1 MAGMG
6 LDDDGQPWAEVQY
19 KKNRRNR
26 PDGVEMTFLVQNL
39 PDQVSKGLLWRIFQP
54 YGFITDAYVAR
65 KKDAKGNRFGF
76 VRYVVEGWVEEILKA
91 MNSVKVFGAK
101 LNVLLAKYDKNHK
114 RFNYTSDMLGKR
126 QEWKPKESVPGNIGP
141 NQDASGPSYVQE
153 GTSFADILRGKKGNS
168 NAGAKIISV
177 EGKGSLYPLHCI
189 GRSVIGKAMAEV
201 SINMLKQ
208 ELEKEGMFE
217 VGLSFIGGVS
227 YMLIYKDR
235 ATATEAMEVHAKFF
249 QQTFVDFYLW
259 NGEEIPYSRVV
270 LLNIVGVPFIIRD
283 NTVYDKIGNLFGE
296 VIQGS
301 TFSWQ
306 DEDNSSGSVKV
317 LTSQISSINEAVV
330 IKWANKS
337 NVVWVS
343 EIHEQKTMARD
354 NNESLDESESENES
368 DSEGESEE
376 EEDMEDYEEG
386 EIRSDLNEEGNMHV
400 ENDAPV
406 TEREMPAGNEQSR
419 VRQGPPVDQ
428 EPVVVNDASG
438 NPTRAFGNG
447 MAMHGDVDVLTH
459 EINNIGDGDFRS
471 GGVIDLGNMGHNGQ
485 KDDVEKNGPNISSE
499 GGGPTPGTNLGKRYR
514 MDRSPPSIGSM
525 QGPSQR
531 LFGQKNFLEGES
543 LDLNTPVME
552 DNDRNGGTDDVPV
565 NIRIGEV
572 NEPELVSRVAEDQS
586 DIRSQQETRR
596 D

>member
-6 LDDDGQPWAEVQY
+6 LDDDGQPWAEVQH

-26 PDGVEMTFLVQNL
+26 PDGVEMTFLIQNL

-76 VRYVVEGWVEEILKA
+76 VRYVVEGRVEEVLKA

-114 RFNYTSDMLGKR
+114 RFNYTSDMLGRR
-126 QEWKPKESVPGNIGP
+126 QEWKPKETMPGNKGP
-141 NQDASGPSYVQE
+141 TQGASGPSYVQE
-153 GTSFADILRGKKGNS
+153 GTSFADILRGKKENS
-168 NAGAKIISV
+168 NAGAKVISV

-208 ELEKEGMFE
+208 EMEKEGMLE

-227 YMLIYKDR
+227 YMLIFKDR
-235 ATATEAMEVHAKFF
+235 VTATASMEVHAKFF
-249 QQTFVDFYLW
+249 QQNFVEFYLW
-259 NGEEIPYSRVV
+259 NGEEIPFSRVA
-270 LLNIVGVPFIIRD
+270 LLSIMGVPFIIRD
-283 NTVYDKIGNLFGE
+283 NTIYDKIGKVFGE

-301 TFSWQ
+301 KFSWQ

-343 EIHEQKTMARD
+343 EIQEQKSMD
-354 NNESLDESESENES
+354 SDQNELLDESESENES
-368 DSEGESEE
+368 DSEVESEE

-386 EIRSDLNEEGNMHV
+386 EIRSDLNKEEHVHV
-400 ENDAPV
+400 ENDTPV
-406 TEREMPAGNEQSR
+406 TESELPARNEQPW

-428 EPVVVNDASG
+428 ESVDVNDALKKPS
-438 NPTRAFGNG
+438 RVFGNG
-447 MAMHGDVDVLTH
+447 TTVHGDVDVLAN

-471 GGVIDLGNMGHNGQ
+471 GGVIDLENMGQNGQ
-485 KDDVEKNGPNISSE
+485 ADVGELNGPNMASE

-514 MDRSPPSIGSM
+514 IDRSPPSIGSM

-531 LFGQKNFLEGES
+531 LFGQANFLEGES

-552 DNDRNGGTDDVPV
+552 DNVRKGGTDDVPV
-565 NIRIGEV
+565 NISIGEV
-572 NEPELVSRVAEDQS
+572 NEPELVSGAAEDQS
-586 DIRSQQETRR
+586 DTRSQWETRG